1 MAFAANGNMD
11 GAKLDSPLD
20 VHMAKNID
28 AYPPFTFPRV
38 MPLLRRG
45 YKQPV
50 MADELPPLDDR
61 NSAKSVLERLE
72 RSWTAEKAARP
83 VSPALYRALA
93 VAFSRELAYSLLA
106 GTGWVTFA
114 LGQALTLR
122 PFVNALATPGQHSL
136 WQALISGCGFLC
148 CVTLA
153 GVCLHLKFWNIL
165 KVGWMMKLSCVAML
179 HSKLLRCT
187 SSSIAAVSTG
197 HVYSLATSDAVR
209 FDNIAPIFA
218 PWYGFVTITVTFV
231 VLIVDLDLPSA
242 AAGLSVCV
250 TSVVIQLLLGK
261 RFERLRRLTAAAT
274 DARVRLT
281 TEVIE
286 SAFCVKTM
294 GWEEPFLG
302 AIGKRRAVEAAS
314 IRRAQRLRALSLGVY
329 FSSVPLAALA
339 TFSVYLW
346 RSPPRSD
353 LTLGKASS
361 TIALLTVCRTFF
373 YVLSR
378 FSMAIPEIYVAT
390 KRMTAFLLLPEV
402 RSELT
407 SPETSSNV
415 VLRDDASDKRPL
427 VVFKAASFA
436 WPAPLAEPTTT
447 TAILLDLSFDL
458 RPGELVIVTGRVG
471 AGKSSLLSAVL
482 SELISTE
489 GSVTV
494 HPGKIAACPQP
505 PWNVSGSVRHNIT
518 LGAPEN
524 KGVIDIEAYRTAIK
538 VTALDLDVE
547 MWASGDETIIGEKGL
562 TLSGGQ
568 AARLALAR
576 AVYAASIPGGPKIA
590 LLDDVLSAVDPKVAK
605 RLVMECIIGRLCREL
620 KVGCILATHQRFC
633 FPAADRVVVLSSD
646 GRQLACAPHA
656 EILQIG
662 GKAAPL
668 VSVQAADES
677 GAEATTQE
685 APRKDTLKGTFE
697 GAKSKSPALQVV
709 TKEDRTVGAVTWHT
723 WTSFIGSGGTLLA
736 VIVLAMFVVAQS
748 AIMYSDV
755 LLLRIAKRQRVRMNG
770 NLYYQYVGLTAAA
783 CFLGASRGVL
793 FFIATIRAASKLHSR
808 ALCRVVYSPLSWI
821 TSNPIGRIL
830 NRFSSDLAQ
839 VDDLLSV
846 ALLEFATLFNLMFGS
861 VIFACVALPPLIIFV
876 LIIARYCYKVK
887 VFVSKTMNELKRL
900 DSITK
905 SPVLSVFS
913 ATLHGL
919 VAIRAFGCQAAQ
931 AESLLQSLDTNT
943 RASFWWLVTNR
954 FLGCVLDAFTIL
966 FLALLVSLAI
976 ATRSFI
982 PAELSA
988 IALIYSLQLLAFIQ
1002 YSVRMFALAEQ
1013 YMTSVERLLSYIRLP
1028 VESVLTEEEDQRKK
1042 PSTGATNNI
1051 DFDVESV
1058 LVEHA
1063 WPQAGAIDLANVE
1076 YRYRMDGPLVLFGIS
1091 CSFAAGSK
1099 NALVGRT
1106 GSGKSSTLAAISRLH
1121 DVCGGRVLIDGVDV
1135 AGIPLSRLRRA
1146 IAVIPQSPALF
1157 SGTVHFN
1164 VDPFCEHSEA
1174 SVLAVLK
1181 EARLLDKFKER
1192 NNHAAI
1198 LQTPV
1203 EEGGANWSS
1212 GERQLFCLARALI
1225 LRRRIVAIDEA
1236 TANVD
1241 FESDAH
1247 IQTTL
1252 RKAEAFKAATL
1263 LVIAHRISTV
1273 VDSDQIIVL
1282 DSGRVVESGT
1292 PAELLASSDSHF
1304 AAMVAATQ
1312 VQQEL

>member
-1 MAFAANGNMD
+1 MD
-11 GAKLDSPLD
+11 CVKSDSPLD
-20 VHMAKNID
+20 NQMAKGID
-28 AYPPFTFPRV
+28 ACPPFTFTRV

-50 MADELPPLDDR
+50 MADELPPLDEC

-93 VAFSRELAYSLLA
+93 VAFSRELAYGFLA
-106 GTGWVTFA
+106 GTGWVIFA

-136 WQALISGCGFLC
+136 WQALISGFGFLC

-153 GVCLHLKFWNIL
+153 GLSLHVKFWNVL

-187 SSSIAAVSTG
+187 SSSIADISTG

-218 PWYGFVTITVTFV
+218 PWYGFVTITVTFI
-231 VLIVDLDLPSA
+231 VLVLDLDLPSA

-261 RFERLRRLTAAAT
+261 GFERLRRLTAVAT

-281 TEVIE
+281 KEVIE

-294 GWEEPFLG
+294 GWEQPFIG
-302 AIGKRRAVEAAS
+302 AIAAKRAVEAAS

-346 RSPPRSD
+346 RSPPRSN

-361 TIALLTVCRTFF
+361 TIALLTICRTFF

-390 KRMTAFLLLPEV
+390 KRMTAFLLLPEI
-402 RSELT
+402 RDESAP
-407 SPETSSNV
+407 PETLSNV
-415 VLRDDASDKRPL
+415 VLKEDAVDEGPL
-427 VVFKAASFA
+427 VVFKDASFA
-436 WPAPLAEPTTT
+436 WPTPVAEPTTT
-447 TAILLDLSFDL
+447 TAVLRDLSFDL

-489 GSVTV
+489 GSVSV
-494 HPGKIAACPQP
+494 RPGKIAVCPQP
-505 PWNVSGSVRHNIT
+505 PWNVSGSVKHNVT
-518 LGAPEN
+518 LGAPESQ
-524 KGVIDIEAYRTAIK
+524 GVIDIESYRTTIK
-538 VTALDLDVE
+538 VTALDVDME
-547 MWASGDETIIGEKGL
+547 MWASGDETIVGEKGM

-576 AVYAASIPGGPKIA
+576 AAYAASIPGGPKIA

-620 KVGCILATHQRFC
+620 RVGCILATHQRFC
-633 FPAADRVVVLSSD
+633 FPAADRIVVLGND
-646 GRQLACAPHA
+646 GRQLVCASHA
-656 EILQIG
+656 EIIQVG
-662 GKAAPL
+662 SKAIDL
-668 VSVQAADES
+668 VSVQAAGEN
-677 GAEATTQE
+677 GADATAQE
-685 APRKDTLKGTFE
+685 APQKDTSE
-697 GAKSKSPALQVV
+697 GAIAAAQSKVPAFQVV

-723 WTSFIGSGGTLLA
+723 WTSFIGSGGTMLA
-736 VIVLAMFVVAQS
+736 IIVFAMFVVAQG

-755 LLLRIAKRQRVRMNG
+755 LILRIAKRRRVHMNG
-770 NLYYQYVGLTAAA
+770 HLYYQYVGLTAAA

-793 FFIATIRAASKLHSR
+793 FFVATLRAASKLHSR
-808 ALCRVVYSPLSWI
+808 AVRRVIYSPLSWLS
-821 TSNPIGRIL
+821 SNPIGRIL

-846 ALLEFATLFNLMFGS
+846 ALLEFATLFNLMLGS
-861 VIFACVALPPLIIFV
+861 VIFACVALPPLILFV
-876 LIIARYCYKVK
+876 LIIARYSYKVK
-887 VFVSKTMNELKRL
+887 IFIAKTMNELKRL

-905 SPVLSVFS
+905 SPFLSVFS

-919 VAIRAFGCQAAQ
+919 VAIRAFGCQPVQ
-931 AESLLQSLDTNT
+931 AKLLLQCLDNNART
-943 RASFWWLVTNR
+943 SFWWLVTNR
-954 FLGCVLDAFTIL
+954 FLGCVLDTFTIL
-966 FLALLVSLAI
+966 FLALLIALAI
-976 ATRSFI
+976 ATRSFV

-1002 YSVRMFALAEQ
+1002 YSVRMFALVEQ

-1028 VESVLTEEEDQRKK
+1028 VEPVLAEEEDHCKK
-1042 PSTGATNNI
+1042 LSTDEKRTEG
-1051 DFDVESV
+1051 DDVESV

-1063 WPQAGAIDLANVE
+1063 WPEAGAIDLVDVE
-1076 YRYRMDGPLVLFGIS
+1076 YRYRIDGPLVLYGIS

-1121 DVCGGRVLIDGVDV
+1121 HVCGGRVIIDGVDV
-1135 AGIPLSRLRRA
+1135 ATIPLSRLRKA

-1157 SGTVHFN
+1157 SGTVQFN
-1164 VDPFCEHSEA
+1164 VDPFCGHSEG

-1181 EARLLDKFKER
+1181 EARLLDKFKMCA
-1192 NNHAAI
+1192 NTAAI
-1198 LQTPV
+1198 LQTRV

-1212 GERQLFCLARALI
+1212 GERQLLCLARALI

-1252 RKAEAFKAATL
+1252 RKAEAFQASTL
-1263 LVIAHRISTV
+1263 LVIAHRISTI

-1282 DSGRVVESGT
+1282 DAGRVVESGS
-1292 PAELLASSDSHF
+1292 PADLLATSDSHF
-1304 AAMVAATQ
+1304 AAMVASTQ
-1312 VQQEL
+1312 VKQVLRDTPV